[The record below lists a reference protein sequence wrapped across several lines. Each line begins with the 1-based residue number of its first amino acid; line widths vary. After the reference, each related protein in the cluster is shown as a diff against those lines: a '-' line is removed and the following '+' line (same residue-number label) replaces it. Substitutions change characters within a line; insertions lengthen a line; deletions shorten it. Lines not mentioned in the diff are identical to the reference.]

1 MPRCFTAAYT
11 TYYRF
16 KVPKGIFLLGEDEDE
31 KQGTN
36 VPGSWWVKW
45 GVFHYI
51 DKSGKEIE
59 IEGVE
64 YSDHKWPESLDEE
77 DAEESDDESEESDD
91 ESDEEEEPLEGCE
104 QPYPEVKEPLSTS

>member
-16 KVPKGIFLLGEDEDE
+16 KVPKGIFLLDEHEE
-31 KQGTN
+31 KNDGKN
-36 VPGSWWVKW
+36 PGSWWVKW

-51 DKSGKEIE
+51 DKTGKEVE

-64 YSDHKWPESLDEE
+64 NSEHKWPDILEE
-77 DAEESDDESEESDD
+77 DDSEESDD
-91 ESDEEEEPLEGCE
+91 EEEEEEEPLEGCE